1 MRKYILLVCLIATY
15 FSAAAQSDFQL
26 KGYFGIS
33 GTSASRKVDLDG
45 ASSVDMKNFKE
56 FGLLLSK
63 SVGGNF
69 RLNTGLNYAYGDVSF
84 RPGPCG
90 DPICMQASSIM
101 YVHEPKFKMLSVP
114 LYAEYGFWKILYAAA
129 GPIVDF
135 QLSDGNNF
143 SDQSGIGYLIGL
155 GGKIDTEKLSFSIFP
170 NYKRHSVIPFED
182 SAKYKHVLQE
192 LGLQF
197 GVGYKF

>member
-1 MRKYILLVCLIATY
+1 M
-15 FSAAAQSDFQL
+15 

-33 GTSASRKVDLDG
+33 GTRADRKVALDG

-63 SVGGNF
+63 SVGSNF
-69 RLNTGLNYAYGDVSF
+69 RLNTGLNYAFGDVSF
-84 RPGPCG
+84 RPGRCG
-90 DPICMQASSIM
+90 DPICMQASSLM
-101 YVHEPKFKMLSVP
+101 YVHEAKFKMLSVP
-114 LYAEYGFWKILYAAA
+114 LYAEYGFWEFLYAAA

-155 GGKIDTEKLSFSIFP
+155 GGRVETEKMSFSIFP
-170 NYKRHSVIPFED
+170 NYKRHSVLPFDD
-182 SAKYKHVLQE
+182 SAMYKHVLQE